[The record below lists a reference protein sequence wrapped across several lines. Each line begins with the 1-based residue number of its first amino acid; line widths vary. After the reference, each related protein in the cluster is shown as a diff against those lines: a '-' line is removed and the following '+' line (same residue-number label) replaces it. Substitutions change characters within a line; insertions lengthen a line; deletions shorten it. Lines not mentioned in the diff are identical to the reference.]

1 MFVGQHP
8 KNNFASILSRFKGA
22 TPTHFKG
29 GGGHTSMMFTPREND
44 MDAQIK
50 VEERIDPRTTSLFV
64 SQFLTDYRFATHTVN
79 VLISKLNLRIPRDA
93 FDRTKI
99 LALFGHHE
107 KYVKSVTQLQK
118 LLLEEFTGRLPIAQ
132 PNCFKVHKLVMEFR
146 KNLAEQYCAPDRSG
160 IPEEFAIPK
169 GPHIPKTWSESKQ
182 ALLPLDYNAGMSYH
196 VYGAMHVSRMAK
208 MGKKKVYWEQYA
220 SVRTMR
226 DAILN
231 VWSGKTSDEFVWNY
245 V

>member
-1 MFVGQHP
+1 
-8 KNNFASILSRFKGA
+8 
-22 TPTHFKG
+22 
-29 GGGHTSMMFTPREND
+29 MMFTPREND

-99 LALFGHHE
+99 LAIFGHHE